1 MLNLRFSIQSI
12 KKSQRAFTLIEL
24 LVTVSLIIIFTATA
38 VGYNRK
44 LDQQIAL
51 FREQGRVINEVY
63 KVRSLAITTYNRAD
77 NSQVPCGY
85 GLHIP
90 QDAQGTSRLLI
101 IKEPASTEN
110 QECTSFSS
118 FLPLYDDQ
126 SVFDEQNKKVEEVI
140 LSNVTIQANV
150 SDILF
155 VPPDPKVY
163 AFGQTTGPLFPVV
176 ITIQTQAGFGSTI
189 SINEFGQITTT
200 TF

>member
-1 MLNLRFSIQSI
+1 VLNFSLSIQEI

-44 LDQQIAL
+44 IDQQIAL

-85 GLHIP
+85 GIHIP
-90 QDAQGTSRLLI
+90 QDAQGTSRMLV
-101 IKEPASTEN
+101 IKEPASVT
-110 QECTSFSS
+110 QDCTSFDS

-126 SVFDEQNKKVEEVI
+126 SVFDEQNKKVEEVVF
-140 LSNVTIQANV
+140 SGVTIQANV

-163 AFGQTTGPLFPVV
+163 AFGQTAGTLFPVV
-176 ITIQTQAGFGSTI
+176 ITIQTQAGFGSII